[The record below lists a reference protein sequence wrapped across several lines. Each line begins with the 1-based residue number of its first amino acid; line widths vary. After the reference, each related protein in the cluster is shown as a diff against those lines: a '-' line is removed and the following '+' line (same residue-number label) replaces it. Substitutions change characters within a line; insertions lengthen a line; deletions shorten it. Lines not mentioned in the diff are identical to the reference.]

1 MAYCGP
7 QAGGPGSL
15 ETSQLDGEWGARV
28 ESNSEGASPNLCG
41 APPGAV
47 KPDKE
52 KLEQNTE
59 EASELKQGQR
69 GWLGWQGAARE
80 GVVAA

>member
-47 KPDKE
+47 K
-52 KLEQNTE
+52 LEQNPKE
-59 EASELKQGQR
+59 SQDIKALQIWNNLPSS
-69 GWLGWQGAARE
+69 
-80 GVVAA
+80 